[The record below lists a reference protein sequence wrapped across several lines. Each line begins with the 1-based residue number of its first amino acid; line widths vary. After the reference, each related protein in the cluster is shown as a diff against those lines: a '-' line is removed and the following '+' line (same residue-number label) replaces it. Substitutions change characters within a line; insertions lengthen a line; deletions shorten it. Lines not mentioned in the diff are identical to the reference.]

1 MDVPRKDS
9 VFNNDSTNE
18 GFALL
23 KPAYTQLASIVP
35 IGVQTIQQPVFNVP
49 NHNQFLSQMRTR
61 DLSPIPPLPVPK
73 VDRQFLGP
81 EASREVSSLPVVLS
95 KEQSASSEDSKE
107 KLRVK
112 NNKRLHQR
120 RLSEL
125 VDAVKAAAAA
135 RGRDNRA
142 DALISS
148 GPESE
153 VNSRISTHTR
163 FRRKESRDNEAD
175 GDPGSDSR
183 LKNRNDKGD
192 GAVRLPKL
200 GAWRRR
206 LLAAAT
212 HHIEDKERHIV
223 HIPPL
228 VRFRRAA
235 KLIHIILVAISSTR
249 RENKRQEA
257 KLMSFSQLQD
267 EINQRTVY
275 GDDLEFDPAHFKA
288 CKELQI
294 SHEAKTIMSM
304 DPKERTEDQLHTA
317 LVSLNQAVEAF
328 GEFPIKMQQ
337 SLVRRGWY
345 EHFEAKRVIIRQG
358 HYADNFYFILSG
370 TAVVTILTT
379 NPKTGESFQNTVA
392 FLKKGNSFGELALM
406 YGGTRNATVTCKD
419 DVELLAVGR
428 DDFVD
433 IFMHVDKDVEPEHIQ
448 FLRTV
453 DLLEGWPTDQLPYE
467 DPKTCL
473 FTYFRRGVI
482 MCRDSNAAEWIYVIK
497 TGSCRVLKA
506 LEPARANVPMIATS
520 PDLRAN
526 KGSAQVSP
534 RRKQMKNA
542 AVITVPKRGIITQ
555 PNRNQLPVINR
566 QNEAKNVTK
575 DDHKQIINKLFE
587 EKHKD
592 ENTKPGEKKV
602 NFADAKLKPS
612 APKPKP
618 NQKVYIQVQKL
629 GPKDTFGMVPIAF
642 SMMHDTMSMILVSDG
657 AECVLISKK
666 FFMQH
671 LNEGHHKRLRQS
683 IQPYPTQE
691 SLQQKLQ
698 DQLNWEAYKLATVQK
713 ELIYNTKLQESA
725 FY

>member
-1 MDVPRKDS
+1 MDDKLMTSSDRLGKRHRIFYCADGQALRTRREQAEYSVKRGDKLFKPIITVNNENKLRKSNEGYKARYIHRILEEYEDHYAKSKSKYGLTRYIHSAPLDKQRARKQQGDQLLLTLFNKLEELDLFEPVKEENGPDNQIECSPEEVPRERRM
-9 VFNNDSTNE
+9 STVTP
-18 GFALL
+18 
-23 KPAYTQLASIVP
+23 PA
-35 IGVQTIQQPVFNVP
+35 
-49 NHNQFLSQMRTR
+49 
-61 DLSPIPPLPVPK
+61 
-73 VDRQFLGP
+73 
-81 EASREVSSLPVVLS
+81 VSSGRRSSVQFNINPANRPGSRRGSVVG
-95 KEQSASSEDSKE
+95 
-107 KLRVK
+107 
-112 NNKRLHQR
+112 
-120 RLSEL
+120 
-125 VDAVKAAAAA
+125 AAAAA
-135 RGRDNRA
+135 AAAASGHSRSMELWTLLARQRR
-142 DALISS
+142 SS
-148 GPESE
+148 MDTS
-153 VNSRISTHTR
+153 
-163 FRRKESRDNEAD
+163 
-175 GDPGSDSR
+175 
-183 LKNRNDKGD
+183 
-192 GAVRLPKL
+192 
-200 GAWRRR
+200 RRR
-206 LLAAAT
+206 SRRSQVRRNVVGVGGDDTDLVDD
-212 HHIEDKERHIV
+212 HDHNDSSDKNQSKRRSSIQ
-223 HIPPL
+223 PL

-526 KGSAQVSP
+526 K
-534 RRKQMKNA
+534 
-542 AVITVPKRGIITQ
+542 
-555 PNRNQLPVINR
+555 
-566 QNEAKNVTK
+566 AKNVTK